1 MNPTANKKL
10 EFFFDFLSP
19 FAYLAHQK
27 LPGLAQRYGYTLRFV
42 PFDLPRA
49 KRAAGNSGPSN
60 REIPVKLRYMT
71 TDMNRW
77 ARLYGVPLTFP
88 KSFASERMNKGT
100 FFAEDRGQVRE
111 YVTAAYAAAWAQGGD
126 MSDSQVLA
134 DVARQLGWSDREF
147 LAFIDSPAAGER
159 FEATNL
165 EAHRRGVFGTP
176 TFLIGEEMWWGN
188 DRLHFLEEYLQDAK
202 LAAA

>member
-1 MNPTANKKL
+1 MEGPKTL

-27 LPGLAQRYGYTLRFV
+27 LPALASRFGYTLRFI

-49 KRAAGNSGPSN
+49 KRAAGNTGPSN

-77 ARLYGVPLTFP
+77 AQRYGVPLRFP
-88 KSFASERMNKGT
+88 KAFASERMNKGT
-100 FFAEDRGQVRE
+100 FYAEDRGRALD
-111 YVTAAYAAAWAQGGD
+111 YVTAAYAAAWGEGQD
-126 MSDSQVLA
+126 MSDERVLKG
-134 DVARQLGWSDREF
+134 VARQLGWQEDEF
-147 LAFIDSPAAGER
+147 ISFIDSSVAAER
-159 FEATNL
+159 FEAANA

-188 DRLHFLEEYLQDAK
+188 DRLQFLEEYLEEHTRSTN
-202 LAAA
+202 

>member
-1 MNPTANKKL
+1 MSGPKTV

-27 LPGLAQRYGYTLRFV
+27 LPALAGRYGYGIRYV

-49 KRAAGNSGPSN
+49 KRAAGNTGPSN
-60 REIPVKLRYMT
+60 RDIPVKLRYMT
-71 TDMNRW
+71 ADMNRW
-77 ARLYGVPLTFP
+77 AKRYGVPLTFP

-100 FFAEDRGQVRE
+100 FFAEDRGQVPE
-111 YVTAAYAAAWAQGGD
+111 YVSAAYAAAWGEGQD
-126 MSDSQVLA
+126 MSDTQVLA
-134 DVARQLGWSDREF
+134 GVARRLGWPEREF
-147 LAFIDSPAAGER
+147 IAFVDSAQATER

-188 DRLHFLEEYLQDAK
+188 DRLHFLEEYLQEHEH
-202 LAAA
+202 AAN

>member
-1 MNPTANKKL
+1 MEGLKTV

-27 LPGLAQRYGYTLRFV
+27 LPALASRYGYALRFV

-49 KRAAGNSGPSN
+49 KRAAGNTGPSN

-77 ARLYGVPLTFP
+77 ARRYGVPLTFP
-88 KSFASERMNKGT
+88 KSFASERINKGT
-100 FFAEDRGQVRE
+100 FYAEDRGRVQD
-111 YVTAAYAAAWAQGGD
+111 YVTAAYTAAWGEGQD
-126 MSDSQVLA
+126 MSDSEVLA
-134 DVARQLGWSDREF
+134 GVARRLGWPAQEF
-147 LAFIDSPAAGER
+147 LAFVDSAPAAER
-159 FEATNL
+159 FEASNA

-188 DRLHFLEEYLQDAK
+188 DRLQFLEEYLQEHPGPRK
-202 LAAA
+202 

>member
-1 MNPTANKKL
+1 MDGRKNL

-27 LPGLAQRYGYTLRFV
+27 LPALASRYGYHLRFV

-49 KRAAGNSGPSN
+49 KRAAGNNGPSN
-60 REIPVKLRYMT
+60 RDIPVKLRYMT

-77 ARLYGVPLTFP
+77 ARRYGVPLKFP

-100 FFAEDRGQVRE
+100 FYAEDRGKVPD
-111 YVTAAYAAAWAQGGD
+111 YVTAGYAAVWGEGQD
-126 MSDSQVLA
+126 MSDSDVLKG
-134 DVARQLGWSDREF
+134 VARRLGWQEDEF
-147 LAFIDSPAAGER
+147 VSFIDSPIAAER
-159 FEATNL
+159 FEAANA

-188 DRLHFLEEYLQDAK
+188 DRLEFLEDYLGEHSRPAD
-202 LAAA
+202 